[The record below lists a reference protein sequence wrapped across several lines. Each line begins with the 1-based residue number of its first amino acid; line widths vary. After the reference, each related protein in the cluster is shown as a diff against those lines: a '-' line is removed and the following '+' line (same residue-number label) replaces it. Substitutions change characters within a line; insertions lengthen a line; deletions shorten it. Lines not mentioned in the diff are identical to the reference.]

1 MPALDLSCTWRH
13 LWWLQRWQS
22 QVGGEMMGK
31 VTSGSVFR
39 SPAPGH
45 QRLVVRRLLDLEKG
59 GLSDPRMQPRCY
71 ARWPRSARKVPLVM
85 LAL

>member
-1 MPALDLSCTWRH
+1 MSREPVPALDLSCTWRH

-59 GLSDPRMQPRCY
+59 GTF
-71 ARWPRSARKVPLVM
+71 
-85 LAL
+85 